1 MNLSDLIKL
10 NNTPKA
16 YGESMG
22 FGEADTEE
30 IPSGEMTEEGPA
42 EEADAGADEG
52 YVEESYGDESYG
64 DEYSEGGEEGEGQ
77 GLTDPYSDVEDSE
90 KILVKN
96 LRENMATFYNNRE
109 ADLEKISSSNMVT
122 SEYGDEINKVI
133 ENYKSSLQLYKD
145 YLRDTFPN
153 ESTSRRVV
161 SFLEYKALFNQ
172 MNKLLNNYFAKLGVE
187 ELSTEI

>member
-22 FGEADTEE
+22 FGEADAEE
-30 IPSGEMTEEGPA
+30 IPSGEMT

-64 DEYSEGGEEGEGQ
+64 DEYTEEGEEGEGQ

>member
-10 NNTPKA
+10 SNTPKA

-22 FGEADTEE
+22 FGEADAEE

-42 EEADAGADEG
+42 EEADAGTDEG

-64 DEYSEGGEEGEGQ
+64 DEYGQEGEEGEGQ

-96 LRENMATFYNNRE
+96 LRE
-109 ADLEKISSSNMVT
+109 NMVT

>member
-1 MNLSDLIKL
+1 MNLSDLIKM
-10 NNTPKA
+10 NNTSNKGI
-16 YGESMG
+16 GESMG
-22 FGEADTEE
+22 FGEADAEE
-30 IPSGEMTEEGPA
+30 IPTGEMTEEGPVEDTGN
-42 EEADAGADEG
+42 EEYVEEG
-52 YVEESYGDESYG
+52 YEEESYGDS
-64 DEYSEGGEEGEGQ
+64 EYSEEGEEQEQ
-77 GLTDPYSDVEDSE
+77 GLTDPYEGIEDSE
-90 KILVKN
+90 KTLVKN

-122 SEYGDEINKVI
+122 SEYGDEIAKVI

-187 ELSTEI
+187 EISTEF

>member
-1 MNLSDLIKL
+1 MNLSDLIKI
-10 NNTPKA
+10 NNTPNKGI
-16 YGESMG
+16 GESMG
-22 FGEADTEE
+22 FGEADAEE
-30 IPSGEMTEEGPA
+30 IPTGEMTEEGPA
-42 EEADAGADEG
+42 EDTGNEEYVEEG
-52 YVEESYGDESYG
+52 YEEESYGDG
-64 DEYSEGGEEGEGQ
+64 EYAEEGEEQ
-77 GLTDPYSDVEDSE
+77 GLTDPYEGIEDSE
-90 KILVKN
+90 KTLVKN

-122 SEYGDEINKVI
+122 SEYGDEIAKVI

-187 ELSTEI
+187 EISTEF

>member
-22 FGEADTEE
+22 FGEADAEE

-42 EEADAGADEG
+42 EEPADAGADEG
-52 YVEESYGDESYG
+52 YVEESYG

-90 KILVKN
+90 KILVRTI
-96 LRENMATFYNNRE
+96 LR
-109 ADLEKISSSNMVT
+109 
-122 SEYGDEINKVI
+122 
-133 ENYKSSLQLYKD
+133 
-145 YLRDTFPN
+145 
-153 ESTSRRVV
+153 
-161 SFLEYKALFNQ
+161 
-172 MNKLLNNYFAKLGVE
+172 LLNTY
-187 ELSTEI
+187 